1 MTDEVTLTLP
11 AQEDFRHVAH
21 LVVGGLGARRD
32 MTYDELEDLQ
42 VAFDAILA
50 CRDDD
55 ADIVV
60 SMSIEGGV
68 VRASIGPF
76 DEAAVELLD
85 EGPGGLAPRRVIET
99 VCDTVSVT
107 ERDGASWVEITK
119 QASV

>member
-21 LVVGGLGARRD
+21 LVVGGLGARRE
-32 MTYDELEDLQ
+32 MTYEDLEDLQ

-55 ADIVV
+55 EDIVV
-60 SMSIEGGV
+60 TMSVEGGV

-76 DEAAVELLD
+76 EETALGRLD
-85 EGPGGLAPRRVIET
+85 EGPAGLAPRRVLET
-99 VCDTVSVT
+99 VCDSVSVT
-107 ERDGASWVEITK
+107 EHDGVSWVEVTK
-119 QASV
+119 QVSA

>member
-21 LVVGGLGARRD
+21 LVVGGLGARRE
-32 MTYDELEDLQ
+32 MTYEDLEDLQ

-55 ADIVV
+55 EDIVV
-60 SMSIEGGV
+60 TMSVEGGV

-76 DEAAVELLD
+76 DEGALERLD
-85 EGPGGLAPRRVIET
+85 AGPGGLAPRRVLET

-107 ERDGASWVEITK
+107 EHEGASWVGVTK
-119 QASV
+119 QVSA

>member
-1 MTDEVTLTLP
+1 VTDEVTLTLP

-21 LVVGGLGARRD
+21 LVVGGLGARRE
-32 MTYDELEDLQ
+32 MTYEDLEDLQ

-55 ADIVV
+55 EDIVV
-60 SMSIEGGV
+60 TMSVEGGV

-76 DEAAVELLD
+76 DDAALAQLD
-85 EGPGGLAPRRVIET
+85 EGPAGLAPRRVLET

-107 ERDGASWVEITK
+107 ERDGASWVEVTK
-119 QASV
+119 QVSN

>member
-1 MTDEVTLTLP
+1 VTDEVTLTLP

-32 MTYDELEDLQ
+32 LTYEDLEDLQ

-55 ADIVV
+55 EDIVV
-60 SMSIEGGV
+60 TMSVAGGV

-76 DEAAVELLD
+76 DDAALARLD
-85 EGPGGLAPRRVIET
+85 EGPGGLAPRRVLET
-99 VCDTVSVT
+99 VCDTVSVS
-107 ERDGASWVEITK
+107 ERDGVSWVDVTK
-119 QASV
+119 QVSA

>member
-32 MTYDELEDLQ
+32 MTYEDLEDLQ

-55 ADIVV
+55 DDIVV
-60 SMSIEGGV
+60 TMSVEDGV

-76 DEAAVELLD
+76 DEAALERLD
-85 EGPGGLAPRRVIET
+85 AGRGGLAPRRVLET

-107 ERDGASWVEITK
+107 VRDGASWVGVTK
-119 QASV
+119 QVVV